1 MNTKT
6 KIKLNDIKRK
16 TRSRE
21 EFASEISPLSISGH
35 NYFKAENHPKLMEKD
50 IFNLKKK
57 NNINELNKDI

>member
-35 NYFKAENHPKLMEKD
+35 NYFKAENHPELMEKD